1 MYKVIII
8 EDDPMVA
15 SINKQY
21 VELTS
26 SFHVEATFKNGILAL
41 QYLQNCTVDL
51 IILDYYTPQMNGD
64 EFIDQLHAAG
74 MTPAIIM
81 VTSANDAETVRR
93 LISRGV
99 TDYLVKPFEYDR
111 FKAALER
118 FAKRQEELK
127 TSASASDLG
136 QAEIDRLKAELDSQ
150 KDAYQRMLAEYAN
163 YKRRTEQEKERIG
176 EFTKADLLKHLLTSV
191 DNMERAIEA
200 ADGPEYKKGVD
211 MTFRQF
217 HETLVALGLEEIP
230 AKDTPFNP
238 EVHNAVMREDADGV
252 EPDTVTEVFQKGY
265 RLGER
270 VLRPAMVKVAN

>member
-136 QAEIDRLKAELDSQ
+136 QAEIAPLTKGLNE
-150 KDAYQRMLAEYAN
+150 
-163 YKRRTEQEKERIG
+163 RT
-176 EFTKADLLKHLLTSV
+176 
-191 DNMERAIEA
+191 
-200 ADGPEYKKGVD
+200 
-211 MTFRQF
+211 
-217 HETLVALGLEEIP
+217 LGLIRLFLSEHPEEVWSSEQIS
-230 AKDTPFNP
+230 
-238 EVHNAVMREDADGV
+238 EQVHLSRITVRRYLNYLV
-252 EPDTVTEVFQKGY
+252 ETNELVSMIDYQTGGRPSIKY
-265 RLGER
+265 RYSG
-270 VLRPAMVKVAN
+270 K

>member
-51 IILDYYTPQMNGD
+51 MNGD

-127 TSASASDLG
+127 TSTSASDLG
-136 QAEIDRLKAELDSQ
+136 QAEIDRLFSVPDVSSQ
-150 KDAYQRMLAEYAN
+150 SAPLTKGLNE
-163 YKRRTEQEKERIG
+163 RT
-176 EFTKADLLKHLLTSV
+176 
-191 DNMERAIEA
+191 
-200 ADGPEYKKGVD
+200 
-211 MTFRQF
+211 
-217 HETLVALGLEEIP
+217 LGLIRLFLSEHPEEIWSS
-230 AKDTPFNP
+230 
-238 EVHNAVMREDADGV
+238 EQISEQVHLSRITVRRYLNYLV
-252 EPDTVTEVFQKGY
+252 ETNELVSMIDYQTGGRPSIKY
-265 RLGER
+265 RYSG
-270 VLRPAMVKVAN
+270 K